1 MSLLGSDLAVGA
13 YVVIRH
19 GCPVAMAVVGNEAHV
34 TCGTVPGNA
43 FEFVIEEEA
52 LRAFVSLAVMAL
64 EEMARTQV

>member
-1 MSLLGSDLAVGA
+1 MSLLGSDLTVGA

-19 GCPVAMAVVGNEAHV
+19 GCPIAMPVVGNEAHV

-43 FEFVIEEEA
+43 FEFVMEEEA
-52 LRAFVSLAVMAL
+52 LRAFVSLGVLAL

>member
-1 MSLLGSDLAVGA
+1 MSLLGRDLTVGA

-19 GCPVAMAVVGNEAHV
+19 GCPVAMSVVGGEAHV

-52 LRAFVSLAVMAL
+52 LRAFVSLGVMAL

>member
-1 MSLLGSDLAVGA
+1 MSLLGSDLSVGA

-19 GCPVAMAVVGNEAHV
+19 GCPVAMSVVGNEAHV

-52 LRAFVSLAVMAL
+52 LRAFVSLGLLAL